1 MALEQARSTW
11 EKFSTPLVKRL
22 EGVPPIVLT
31 WMSLPI
37 GLCGA
42 LLILMAGRDVQGGA
56 MIFSGGLL
64 IGISM
69 ILDGLDGTL
78 ARATDNVTR
87 WGDYLDHTLDRILD
101 VAWILAIG
109 YNAHWVNEPQLA
121 WAAALLT
128 LLGSYLG
135 TQAQAVIGSRNYGG
149 FSRAD
154 RMILTLVALG
164 LAVIMTL
171 TDVSDPWTF
180 PERFG
185 GMGLNP
191 LSAIVIISGL
201 GGIWTFMIR
210 FIGARSELRQ
220 LDAQEPL
227 NRSEE

>member
-11 EKFSTPLVKRL
+11 EKFSAPLVKKL
-22 EGVPPIVLT
+22 ERVPPIILT
-31 WMSLPI
+31 WMTLPI

-42 LLILMAGRDVQGGA
+42 LLLLIAGRDLQGA
-56 MIFSGGLL
+56 ILLFSGGCL

-69 ILDGLDGTL
+69 LLDGLDGTL

-101 VAWILAIG
+101 IAWILAIG
-109 YNAHWVNEPQLA
+109 YNAHWVDEPQLA

-154 RMILTLVALG
+154 RMMLTILALA
-164 LAVIMTL
+164 LTIIMIII
-171 TDVSDPWTF
+171 DMSDPWNF
-180 PERFG
+180 PDRFG

-191 LSAIVIISGL
+191 MSAIVIISGL
-201 GGIWTFMIR
+201 GGIWTFLVR
-210 FIGARSELRQ
+210 FMGARAELRDI
-220 LDAQEPL
+220 DAREPL

>member
-11 EKFSTPLVKRL
+11 EKFSGPLVRRL
-22 EGVPPIVLT
+22 EGVPPVVLT
-31 WMSLPI
+31 WTTLPV
-37 GLCGA
+37 GLSGA
-42 LLILMAGRDVQGGA
+42 LLILMAGRDLQGA
-56 MIFSGGLL
+56 MMLFSGGLL

-78 ARATDNVTR
+78 ARATDSVTR

-101 VAWILAIG
+101 MAWILAIG
-109 YNAHWVNEPQLA
+109 YNAHWVDEPQLA

-135 TQAQAVIGSRNYGG
+135 TQAQAVVGSRNYGG

-154 RMILTLVALG
+154 RMTLTLVALG
-164 LAVIMTL
+164 LTIIMVL
-171 TDVSDPWTF
+171 IDMSDPWSF
-180 PERFG
+180 PEKFG

-191 LSAIVIISGL
+191 MSVIVIISGL

-210 FIGARSELRQ
+210 FAGARAELRE
-220 LDAQEPL
+220 LDLSEPL